1 MTLLPRLL
9 SHRAAFYAPRLLC
22 SASENLSDQSLLR
35 LIIDQQVPS
44 FFVCCLIGN
53 IMNFVMAWKISDLRT
68 IKPTLIQG
76 LVALGTFV
84 EVMLN
89 LIRFL
94 IDSEK
99 FDPP

>member
-9 SHRAAFYAPRLLC
+9 SHRAAFYALRLLC

-35 LIIDQQVPS
+35 LIIDQQVL
-44 FFVCCLIGN
+44 FFRLLPYWQHYELRHG
-53 IMNFVMAWKISDLRT
+53 MKISDLRT

>member
-1 MTLLPRLL
+1 M
-9 SHRAAFYAPRLLC
+9 
-22 SASENLSDQSLLR
+22 
-35 LIIDQQVPS
+35 
-44 FFVCCLIGN
+44 
-53 IMNFVMAWKISDLRT
+53 KISDLRT